1 MGKAG
6 PCEREKPS
14 AVSQWTRIDKN
25 EGKITSSAGGC
36 LLCARAIVANFHRL
50 RYTDSEKFCEGEN
63 RMLRCAIVEDSPRE
77 LEHLK
82 ECLARYSAERDI
94 PLETTAF
101 GDAASFLEHYR
112 ADYDIVFMDIELPG
126 INGMEAAHRLREID
140 RQVILIF
147 VTNMAQFAVK
157 GYEVDA
163 LDYIIKPAQ
172 YGPLS
177 IKLDRAAQ
185 RWRAAAESVMVAL
198 PTGTQRLLLWEIY
211 YIEVQGHKLTYHTE
225 KGQLPGTGTLQDAE
239 QRLHG
244 KGFLRCN
251 KCYLVNQKHI
261 QTVTGSDVVLSNGE
275 KLQISRLRKKEFME
289 ELARSMGNEF
299 VL

>member
-1 MGKAG
+1 
-6 PCEREKPS
+6 
-14 AVSQWTRIDKN
+14 
-25 EGKITSSAGGC
+25 
-36 LLCARAIVANFHRL
+36 
-50 RYTDSEKFCEGEN
+50 
-63 RMLRCAIVEDSPRE
+63 MLRCAIVEDSPRE

-140 RQVILIF
+140 QQVILIF

-225 KGQLPGTGTLQDAE
+225 KASCRAPEPCRTPNSGCTARASCAATSAIWSTRSTSRPSPAATWCFPTGRSCRSAVCAKRNSWRSWPAAWAMNL
-239 QRLHG
+239 
-244 KGFLRCN
+244 
-251 KCYLVNQKHI
+251 CYEYGH
-261 QTVTGSDVVLSNGE
+261 
-275 KLQISRLRKKEFME
+275 
-289 ELARSMGNEF
+289 RS
-299 VL
+299 V